1 MSGRGRRVSG
11 AGALEELSLQRG
23 GGRWSLALNG
33 KVVIVTGGTRGIGAD
48 IALGFAEEGAQVAIC
63 ARTGADLEAKA
74 GRSHAAT
81 GATAVGIA
89 VDLRKRG
96 EPERLVDEVVK
107 RFGRLDVLVNSAG
120 VAPGGNIEEL
130 TDDDWE
136 RGIQLKLLG
145 LVRCTR
151 AAIPVMRGQGG
162 GRIVNVVGNDGV
174 KCAYWE
180 IVPAICCAA
189 EQIFTA
195 TIAEEYGP
203 EGIYVNAVNPGPVET
218 GLMRGLFEHI
228 AKRRGVPSTKSWMLT
243 WTDSPE
249 ARPHRGATGGHQRRA
264 VSRLRSSELRQ
275 RRLGEHRR
283 WTDETG
289 AGAARVQ
296 PAAVSPDMP
305 LAIVLA
311 RRRQEERHRV
321 AAAIPSSP

>member
-1 MSGRGRRVSG
+1 M
-11 AGALEELSLQRG
+11 ELGLKD
-23 GGRWSLALNG
+23 

-48 IALGFAEEGAQVAIC
+48 IALGFAEEGARVAIC

-74 GRSHAAT
+74 REINAGT
-81 GATAVGIA
+81 GAAAVGIA

-107 RFGRLDVLVNSAG
+107 RFGRLDILVNSAG

-228 AKRRGVPSTKSWMLT
+228 AKRRGISVDEVVDAHV
-243 WTDSPE
+243 DSIPLKLGRIAAPRE
-249 ARPHRGATGGHQRRA
+249 VTNVVLFLASDRASFVNGVSVNIDGGQMK
-264 VSRLRSSELRQ
+264 
-275 RRLGEHRR
+275 
-283 WTDETG
+283 
-289 AGAARVQ
+289 
-296 PAAVSPDMP
+296 P
-305 LAIVLA
+305 VLA
-311 RRRQEERHRV
+311 RRVYSRRR
-321 AAAIPSSP
+321 

>member
-1 MSGRGRRVSG
+1 M
-11 AGALEELSLQRG
+11 E
-23 GGRWSLALNG
+23 LALG
-33 KVVIVTGGTRGIGAD
+33 DKVVLITGATRGIGAD
-48 IALGFAEEGAQVAIC
+48 IALGFAEEGARVAIC
-63 ARTGADLEAKA
+63 ARTKIDLDVKA
-74 GRSHAAT
+74 GEITRAT
-81 GATAVGIA
+81 GSTVVGVP
-89 VDLRKRG
+89 VDLSRRG

-130 TDDDWE
+130 SDDDWE

-151 AAIPVMRGQGG
+151 AAIPVMRRQRG
-162 GRIVNVVGNDGV
+162 GRIVNVVGNDGT

-228 AKRRGVPSTKSWMLT
+228 ARRRGVSVDEVVDAHV
-243 WTDSPE
+243 DSIPLNLGRIAQPRE
-249 ARPHRGATGGHQRRA
+249 VTNAVLFLASERASFINGVSVNIDGGQMK
-264 VSRLRSSELRQ
+264 
-275 RRLGEHRR
+275 
-283 WTDETG
+283 
-289 AGAARVQ
+289 
-296 PAAVSPDMP
+296 P
-305 LAIVLA
+305 VLA
-311 RRRQEERHRV
+311 RRVYSKTATR
-321 AAAIPSSP
+321 